1 MPEKKMIDF
10 EKILNDVGTS
20 KHLDALFSSFAEDT
34 REWKT
39 AEEKAKELYLEDEG
53 RQQAFLNGVQYANQL
68 TAENSKNECFVLQ
81 EDISQARRIGFQ
93 PNAE

>member
-68 TAENSKNECFVLQ
+68 TAENSQNAESTVQKDF
-81 EDISQARRIGFQ
+81 SQPRRIGFQ

>member
-39 AEEKAKELYLEDEG
+39 AEDKAKELYPEDEG
-53 RQQAFLNGVQYANQL
+53 KQQAFLNGVQYANQL
-68 TAENSKNECFVLQ
+68 TAENSANDELPHQ
-81 EDISQARRIGFQ
+81 GDSSQTRRIGFQ